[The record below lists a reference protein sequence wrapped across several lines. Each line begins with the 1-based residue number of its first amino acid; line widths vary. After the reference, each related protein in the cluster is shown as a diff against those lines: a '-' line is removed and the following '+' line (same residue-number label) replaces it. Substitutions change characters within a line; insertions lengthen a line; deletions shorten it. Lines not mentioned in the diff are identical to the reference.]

1 MQWQKN
7 VESLDVRIHH
17 RICDDQKHLL
27 STLVQMKEKIIDT
40 YKIILVIENN
50 V

>member
-1 MQWQKN
+1 MQWQKK
-7 VESLDVRIHH
+7 VESLDVRTHH
-17 RICDDQKHLL
+17 RICDIQKHLL

-40 YKIILVIENN
+40 YKMILVIENK